1 MAGGGTG
8 TKGGVAAQIRATL
21 CNLGPGERRGELY
34 CAVFVYSEL
43 VLV

>member
-1 MAGGGTG
+1 MAGGGRG
-8 TKGGVAAQIRATL
+8 RRGVAAQIRATL